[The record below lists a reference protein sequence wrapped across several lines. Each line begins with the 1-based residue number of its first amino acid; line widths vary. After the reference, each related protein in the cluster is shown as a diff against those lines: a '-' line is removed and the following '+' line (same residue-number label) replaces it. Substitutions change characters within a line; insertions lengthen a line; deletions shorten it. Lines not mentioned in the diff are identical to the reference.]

1 MYRFY
6 KRSVGALALNKKF
19 DIDLAYG
26 LAAENKLYHHIAGS
40 KIELKTERDSWQATG
55 NVAIEFEYRG
65 QPSGIAV
72 TQATFWCHELRRNNY
87 TLLYLMFPTWKL
99 KQICRK
105 YYSQN
110 GYVIGGD
117 NKASKMILLPI
128 KDLLGHV

>member
-1 MYRFY
+1 M
-6 KRSVGALALNKKF
+6 NKKF
-19 DIDLAYG
+19 DIQLAHG
-26 LAAENKLYHHIAGS
+26 LRCENELHKRITGAT
-40 KIELKTERDSWQATG
+40 IELKTESYQWEKTG
-55 NVAIEFEYRG
+55 NIAIEFEYRG

-128 KDLLGHV
+128 KDFLSHV